1 MASGAAVA
9 SQDAAGGDVGAT
21 FVEDGREAGEP
32 MRKSDLR
39 LSSIADQT
47 AVVCRGFIVTSS
59 LAVTR

>member
-32 MRKSDLR
+32 LR
-39 LSSIADQT
+39 GLSATPSVARPT
-47 AVVCRGFIVTSS
+47 AFVRRPFIGASS
-59 LAVTR
+59 LAATR